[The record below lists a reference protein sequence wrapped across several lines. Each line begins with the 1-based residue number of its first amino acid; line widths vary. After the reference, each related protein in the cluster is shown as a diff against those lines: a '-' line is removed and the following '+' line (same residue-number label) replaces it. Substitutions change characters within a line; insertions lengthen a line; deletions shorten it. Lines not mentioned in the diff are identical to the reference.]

1 MEERWQDQAK
11 EFQDLDGWKIGLYTD
26 AACTQPKH
34 ENEIVDGIQ
43 DGDEIQPQRES
54 RGWER

>member
-1 MEERWQDQAK
+1 MNGNQVSV
-11 EFQDLDGWKIGLYTD
+11 TD

>member
-1 MEERWQDQAK
+1 MNGNQVSV
-11 EFQDLDGWKIGLYTD
+11 TD

-34 ENEIVDGIQ
+34 ENKIVDGIQ